1 MKTILILGAK
11 SDMAMATAEVYAQ
24 KGWNLCLA
32 GRNVEDEL
40 SMFKNSLI
48 NKYHC
53 DITLNNLDIL
63 EYESHQQYFSSFT
76 QKPDGLISFVGLLG
90 HQKQSEFDFV
100 ISKNSIDS
108 NFTGIVSLLNIF
120 ANYYEERGEGFIF
133 GVSSVAGDRGRKSNY
148 MYGASKAA
156 FTVYL
161 SGLRNRLGSKNIH
174 VMTVKPGYVD
184 TQMTQGMNLPK
195 VLTVSPQYVAKKIY
209 KMHQKRA
216 DQFYVPWIWFYI
228 MFIIKLIPE
237 RIFKKLNL

>member
-90 HQKQSEFDFV
+90 HQKKSEFDFV
-100 ISKNSIDS
+100 VSKNIIDS
-108 NFTGIVSLLNIF
+108 NCSGIPN
-120 ANYYEERGEGFIF
+120 N
-133 GVSSVAGDRGRKSNY
+133 
-148 MYGASKAA
+148 
-156 FTVYL
+156 
-161 SGLRNRLGSKNIH
+161 
-174 VMTVKPGYVD
+174 
-184 TQMTQGMNLPK
+184 
-195 VLTVSPQYVAKKIY
+195 
-209 KMHQKRA
+209 
-216 DQFYVPWIWFYI
+216 
-228 MFIIKLIPE
+228 
-237 RIFKKLNL
+237 